1 MSFIP
6 KKYKFF
12 FRLKLIQEAL
22 KRQTDLIA
30 QEKRKILKRRSE
42 QKRKMDETGS
52 SHSSPTS
59 ANKKMNSSQSQSP
72 SSQIVQNT
80 PSSLLPLAH
89 AVLQMPAATAMI
101 SPKSDKTAPKQK
113 KTENP
118 SAPSNQHAETESRS
132 SSIKSAD
139 ANNRCSPTGRV
150 KKRSAAIE
158 RILALSRKKR
168 SREQVNPKS

>member
-1 MSFIP
+1 MSFIA
-6 KKYKFF
+6 KKNKLF

-72 SSQIVQNT
+72 SSQFVQNT
-80 PSSLLPLAH
+80 PSSLLPLALGKKISEPPENLTLTWRL
-89 AVLQMPAATAMI
+89 AGAWLQEKLSI
-101 SPKSDKTAPKQK
+101 SFDQ
-113 KTENP
+113 
-118 SAPSNQHAETESRS
+118 
-132 SSIKSAD
+132 
-139 ANNRCSPTGRV
+139 
-150 KKRSAAIE
+150 
-158 RILALSRKKR
+158 L
-168 SREQVNPKS
+168 